1 MSQPGT
7 RRLRALLFDFDH
19 TLADLGR
26 WVDWAAARDQLAA
39 LYTAAGI
46 DAEAIFRRPGAFSI
60 IRALDDALAERHS
73 RARAEAVKVEA
84 FEILAAHER
93 AGAARAALL
102 PGAAMALDAA
112 TASGLA
118 LAIVSANAESAVRTA
133 LARLGLEERFAAV
146 VGRTPVL
153 PLKPEPHM
161 FQEALR
167 LLACPAAAALA
178 IGDSPNDM
186 RAAVAAEILAVGVM
200 GGEGSEE
207 KLFAS
212 GACYVL
218 ADLSALPALLAL
230 WSNAAR

>member
-26 WVDWAAARDQLAA
+26 WVDWAAARAELAA
-39 LYTAAGI
+39 LYAGAGV
-46 DAEAIFRRPGAFSI
+46 DAEAIFRRPGAFSVI
-60 IRALDDALAERHS
+60 LALDEALAERHS
-73 RARAEAVKVEA
+73 RARAEAVKAEA

-93 AGAARAALL
+93 AGAARAGLL
-102 PGAAMALDAA
+102 PGAGAALDAA
-112 TASGLA
+112 TASGLD
-118 LAIVSANAESAVRTA
+118 LAIVSANAESAVRCA
-133 LARLGLEERFAAV
+133 LERLGLAERFGAV
-146 VGRTPVL
+146 IGRTPMI

-161 FQEALR
+161 FREALR
-167 LLACPAAAALA
+167 LLECPADAALA
-178 IGDSPNDM
+178 VGDSPNDM
-186 RAAVAAEILAVGVM
+186 RAAVAADILAVGVM

-230 WSNAAR
+230 WARAAD